1 MVHIGKQWEM
11 KSSSI
16 KLGSGY
22 KGLWNKADTV
32 DIPPSLAHQRENE
45 EPLEIF
51 YLWK

>member
-1 MVHIGKQWEM
+1 MVHIGKQWKM

-32 DIPPSLAHQRENE
+32 DTPPPAHQGENE

-51 YLWK
+51 